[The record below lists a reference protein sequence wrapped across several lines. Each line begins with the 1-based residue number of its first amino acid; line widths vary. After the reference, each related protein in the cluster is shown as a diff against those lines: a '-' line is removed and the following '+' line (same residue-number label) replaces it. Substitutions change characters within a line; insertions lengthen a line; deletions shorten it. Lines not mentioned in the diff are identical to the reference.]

1 MNHAVKKTHN
11 ITITATKGARNY
23 RKITEFLLLP
33 SGMPNKP
40 LRMAIRPEIKV
51 K

>member
-1 MNHAVKKTHN
+1 MLFKTTNN
-11 ITITATKGARNY
+11 ITRTATKGAKNY

-33 SGMPNKP
+33 SGMPNKSRNIANP
-40 LRMAIRPEIKV
+40 PEIKV

>member
-11 ITITATKGARNY
+11 ITTTATKGAKNY
-23 RKITEFLLLP
+23 RKITESPLLP
-33 SGMPNKP
+33 SDMPNKP
-40 LRMAIRPEIKV
+40 PIMTNRPEITV

>member
-1 MNHAVKKTHN
+1 MLFKTTN
-11 ITITATKGARNY
+11 NLRRTATKGAKNY

-33 SGMPNKP
+33 SSMPDKSLN
-40 LRMAIRPEIKV
+40 RTNRPEIKV